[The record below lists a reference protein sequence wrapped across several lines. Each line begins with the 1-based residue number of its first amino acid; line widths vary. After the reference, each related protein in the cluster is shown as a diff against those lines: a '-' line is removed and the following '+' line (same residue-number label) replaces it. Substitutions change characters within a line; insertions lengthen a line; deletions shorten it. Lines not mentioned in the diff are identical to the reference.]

1 MKTEDLFKYGVTPID
16 GPKAGK
22 KFEVYN
28 IDKDGVF
35 VKDEKGTHTNFPH
48 GSYKLWEP
56 PKTLFEDDSI
66 EPTWGNLK
74 KAFEAMGLPDDT
86 RFISDPTTFDMFTLL
101 SPSRGYA
108 ARFRIVKHVGN
119 NGDESK
125 EIMVY

>member
-1 MKTEDLFKYGVTPID
+1 MKTEDLFKYGVTRKGGRGERFKVCSIKPGSI
-16 GPKAGK
+16 
-22 KFEVYN
+22 EVCKWGEE
-28 IDKDGVF
+28 DPT
-35 VKDEKGTHTNFPH
+35 EEWSH
-48 GSYKLWEP
+48 GGYELWEQ

-119 NGDESK
+119 DGDESK

>member
-1 MKTEDLFKYGVTPID
+1 MKTEDLFKFGVTPKD
-16 GPKAGK
+16 GPHAGE
-22 KFEVYN
+22 KFEVTSVDRDVVYVHG
-28 IDKDGVF
+28 KDGRN
-35 VKDEKGTHTNFPH
+35 NFPH
-48 GSYKLWEP
+48 GTYKLWEP
-56 PKTLFEDDSI
+56 PKTLFDDDTI